1 MTAEV
6 ALMNRI
12 GVALAADSAVTI
24 GRDAT
29 KIYGSA
35 EKLFQL
41 SNAAPVGVMIY
52 GNAMY
57 QGLPWET
64 AIKAYRSH
72 LGPKTFATVDEYARD
87 LRAFITDNDALF
99 PAKQRLQSTRQLLH
113 ALAGSIRTEFQKRLD
128 QEIEARKEVKE
139 RELPPIIE
147 AVIRARLDGIR
158 KAQPIDGFSQ
168 ERLDR
173 LKQEVAVEA
182 KNIQVQVFGTLP
194 FSGQARSDL
203 TDCFSEML
211 ARAYFSPFFVGGVV
225 VAGFGDAQYLP
236 AVSAFEVEEAAA
248 GAPRWRL
255 GSSQVIDSEN
265 DSAILAFAQ
274 QETVIQFLEGIDPN
288 LREFVRQTSAE
299 VIGRIVATLIDKVR
313 EADTEMAV
321 SLESVMKPELSG
333 IINGLHN
340 AWAERR
346 SQQAQPVVGIVATL
360 PKDELASMAESLVNL
375 TKFRRRVT
383 PERETVGGPIDVAVI
398 TKGDGFVWI
407 RRKHYFEPALNPR
420 VLAALQS
427 KGVN

>member
-41 SNAAPVGVMIY
+41 SNTAPVGVMIY
-52 GNAMY
+52 GNAVY

-64 AIKAYRSH
+64 IIKAYRHS
-72 LGPKTFATVDEYARD
+72 LGVRTFATVEEYAQDFRTF
-87 LRAFITDNDALF
+87 LSGNDSLF
-99 PAKQRLQSTRQLLH
+99 PAKQRVQSTRQLLH
-113 ALAGSIRTEFQKRLD
+113 ALSGSIRSDFQRRLD
-128 QEIEARKEVKE
+128 QEIEQRKELRE
-139 RELPPIIE
+139 SELPPLLE
-147 AVIRARLDGIR
+147 EVVRARLDVIR
-158 KAQPIDGFSQ
+158 ASPFVHGHTPEQREQI
-168 ERLDR
+168 RR
-173 LKQEVAVEA
+173 EVASEA
-182 KNIQVQVFGTLP
+182 KDVQMQVFGTLP
-194 FSGQARSDL
+194 FSGQARAAL
-203 TDCFSEML
+203 IDCFVEML
-211 ARAYFSPFFVGGVV
+211 ARTYFSPFFVGGVV
-225 VAGFGDAQYLP
+225 VAGFGDNQHLP
-236 AVSAFEVEEAAA
+236 AVFAFEVEEAAA
-248 GAPRWRL
+248 GRPRWRT
-255 GSSQVIDSEN
+255 GSSQVIDVDN

-299 VIGRIVATLIDKVR
+299 VIGRIVSTLIAKVR
-313 EADTEMAV
+313 EADTDMATA
-321 SLESVMKPELSG
+321 LDSVMRPELSG
-333 IINGLHN
+333 IINGLHD
-340 AWAERR
+340 AWARRR
-346 SQQAQPVVGIVATL
+346 SEQAQPVVGIVATL

-407 RRKHYFEPALNPR
+407 RRKHYFESALNPR

-427 KGVN
+427 KGVH